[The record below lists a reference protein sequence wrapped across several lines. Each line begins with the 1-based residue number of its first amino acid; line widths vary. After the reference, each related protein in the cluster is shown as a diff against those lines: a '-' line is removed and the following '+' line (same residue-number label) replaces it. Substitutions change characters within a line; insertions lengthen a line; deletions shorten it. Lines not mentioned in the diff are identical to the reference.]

1 MKQNK
6 VNYEFDEAFDK
17 KFYYDGDDLGA
28 VYTVEKT
35 NFRLWAPTAE
45 SVVLRLFERGDGEA

>member
-28 VYTVEKT
+28 VYTV
-35 NFRLWAPTAE
+35 
-45 SVVLRLFERGDGEA
+45 